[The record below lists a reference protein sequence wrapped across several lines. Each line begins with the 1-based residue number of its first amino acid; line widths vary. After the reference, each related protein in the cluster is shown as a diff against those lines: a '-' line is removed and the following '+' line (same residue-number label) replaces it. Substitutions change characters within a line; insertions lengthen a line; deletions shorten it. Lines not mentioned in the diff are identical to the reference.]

1 MAAMSVFE
9 VVEDQA
15 KKKKTI
21 PNVVLGIVLGICCI
35 LAVAPGLNRYCA
47 FALIPC
53 IAILFFYD
61 EFYLLAAVF
70 LFFSE
75 QLTLAASITLFRAY
89 NYLFLLRF
97 VLFDLRK
104 VKFKAWLFPG
114 VAVMILYA
122 VFALPNA
129 DVSVTVQ
136 LYIKQ
141 GLEPPSKLFI
151 NMKLILNYFL
161 SIFYMLFLALKL
173 YSDRSLAKRLFQL
186 IPLFAVLAG
195 IYGVRGG
202 NTFLYMLGYD
212 NNGEVT
218 ATRYNATFNDPN
230 HASLYFNIS
239 IFAALLLYDFKKWYI
254 KIPLLLALYYFLIAA
269 GSMTGL
275 AVQICGLAVFAV
287 VKYRKKAIV
296 MILAIAI
303 GLGAAILTVMAVP
316 KLRHLSVVQNLE
328 LRIQRQFLQNDSEN
342 ADALTSGRV
351 GQWQKYWGY
360 FKEQSIPKKL
370 FGGNIMTLVSI
381 DPYFI
386 EHFQYGPH
394 QAYLGFLLNFGI
406 LGLLIFMTGFFI
418 KITYLGLMAL
428 LYQDEV
434 AGVLF
439 MASVVWF
446 LYGWGLDYF
455 YNTTVMLFYF
465 L

>member
-1 MAAMSVFE
+1 MASLSVFGK
-9 VVEDQA
+9 VEDEI

-21 PNVVLGIVLGICCI
+21 PNVVMGIILIICCV

-47 FALIPC
+47 FALVPC

-75 QLTLAASITLFRAY
+75 QLVLATSITLFRAY

-114 VAVMILYA
+114 LAVMLLYA

-129 DVSVTVQ
+129 DVSVTVR
-136 LYIKQ
+136 LF
-141 GLEPPSKLFI
+141 LERGQQPPSKLFI
-151 NMKLILNYFL
+151 NMKLILNYLL

-173 YSDRSLAKRLFQL
+173 YSDRELARKLFQL
-186 IPLFAVLAG
+186 IPVFAILAG
-195 IYGVRGG
+195 IYGIRGE
-202 NTFLYMLGYD
+202 NTFAYKLGYD
-212 NNGEVT
+212 NSGEVT

-239 IFAALLLYDFKKWYI
+239 IFAVLILYDLKKWYI
-254 KIPLLLALYYFLIAA
+254 KIPVLGAVYYFLLAS

-275 AVQICGLAVFAV
+275 LVQLCGLAVFAV
-287 VKYRKKAIV
+287 VKYRKKAVV
-296 MILAIAI
+296 MILAITI
-303 GLGAAILTVMAVP
+303 SLGAIILTVMAVP
-316 KLRHLSVVQNLE
+316 RLRQMSVVQNLE
-328 LRIQRQFLQNDSEN
+328 LRIQRQFLQNDAED
-342 ADALTSGRV
+342 ADSLTSGRA

-360 FKEQSIPKKL
+360 FKQQSLPQKL
-370 FGGNIMTLVSI
+370 FGGNIVTLVSI

-386 EHFQYGPH
+386 EHFKYGPH
-394 QAYLGFLLNFGI
+394 QAYLGFLLDFGV
-406 LGLLIFMTGFFI
+406 LGILIFMVGFFI
-418 KITYLGLMAL
+418 KVFYLGFMAVL
-428 LYQDEV
+428 HGDKV
-434 AGVLF
+434 AGTLF

-446 LYGWGLDYF
+446 LYGLGLDYF

-465 L
+465 I